1 MPMTRALRKRPVSMI
16 VWLLVLGGCPK
27 RFDPRAE
34 TVQTS
39 PNREADHAYHEAKA
53 RAEIGDHKDARQRF
67 AEFQQKF
74 PEDPLIPSARLG
86 EARASLKAGDAKH
99 AIELLEPMAAGPP
112 QEAATL
118 RSRHLYGMALH
129 ASGDFQRSRELLR
142 PFAPDLAGDD
152 AVELH
157 AVLADDAAQLGDV
170 EDALREYSAFWNGAR
185 PAERLYIRDR
195 VSEMA
200 EKLSSMDTFR
210 LYKALPHDG
219 VAAAYLG
226 RRLIAERRAAG
237 DEATAKEI
245 VEETRGAREPAA
257 GRVDVQ
263 DGARALR
270 RRHGDG
276 PARHQGGRAHAG
288 GAGARLGLRARDGA
302 GVRRRGA
309 RGGRQGGRRSALP
322 RVVDDVRRAGQE
334 DRGGAARRAVRAR
347 AGDAAGADR
356 AAAGV
361 DGRDRDGQRQGHR
374 QDGAAVRHR
383 RRAQRQVPRL
393 DGEVSA
399 GRGAGAGLL
408 RRPGRPARRGVRRAL
423 PRGVR

>member
-129 ASGDFQRSRELLR
+129 ASGDFQRARELLR
-142 PFAPDLAGDD
+142 PVAPHLAGAD

-245 VEETRGAREPAA
+245 VEETRGARERA
-257 GRVDVQ
+257 GFEEGKGSVPK
-263 DGARALR
+263 DGARALGLLLPLSGKGR
-270 RRHGDG
+270 ALGERALRGALLAADLLQPAPG
-276 PARHQGGRAHAG
+276 PA
-288 GAGARLGLRARDGA
+288 GAPVELRVRDTG
-302 GVRRRGA
+302 
-309 RGGRQGGRRSALP
+309 SDP
-322 RVVDDVRRAGQE
+322 T
-334 DRGGAARRAVRAR
+334 
-347 AGDAAGADR
+347 R

-361 DGRDRDGQRQGHR
+361 DELVKEGAFALVGSPDRVEAGRAG
-374 QDGAAVRHR
+374 
-383 RRAQRQVPRL
+383 
-393 DGEVSA
+393 
-399 GRGAGAGLL
+399 GRGAALGVPPVQLA
-408 RRPGRPARRGVRRAL
+408 PHDTRRGELTVKMVRARPLRAAAVA
-423 PRGVR
+423 PRAPQAGAPTPPGAA